1 MITNSSQQPTF
12 SSESDADEIDLQEIV
27 GSIVQA
33 RWWVAGFTALALA
46 IGFFYTQVATP
57 MYQVNALLQVES
69 NKGSMGAIGTE
80 MSGLFEEKTQASTE
94 IELIRSRM
102 VLGKTAEDLNLD
114 IVTAPIYTVPLL
126 GKLFS
131 GNEPRLLSVT
141 RLNIPE
147 SWNGLDL
154 TLTVTGPET
163 FSMSSPESEDIGS
176 GRVDQPFSS
185 TLAPVGLFVSEL
197 NAPVGQRFSLVKL
210 DQISA
215 IGRLVGGL
223 SLSEKGRSTGLIELT
238 YNSPNAAYGAKV
250 LNQIANN
257 YVRQNVERKSAEAQQ
272 TLTFIEQQ
280 LPELKKQLEAA
291 EVRFNDYR
299 SRIGSVD
306 IGQEGSILLQ
316 QSVGA
321 ETGIVALQQKR
332 KELLA
337 TFTAEHPSV
346 KTLDRQIASVRSQQ
360 SQFAGLIDK
369 LPKTQQELLR
379 LTRDLQV
386 SQELY
391 TGLLNSAQQLKVVRA
406 GTVGNVRVVDYATKT
421 LRPIAPKKP
430 TIMAAA
436 LLLGLLAGIG
446 FAVLRQLLK
455 NGVKEAKQIE
465 SRLGLA
471 VLATV
476 PVSEEQERLAK
487 LLKKSGGNVQI
498 LASNISED
506 LAIESLRSLRTSLHF
521 TLVDASN
528 NIIMITGPS
537 PAVGKSFI
545 SVNFA
550 AVMAAADK
558 KILLIDAD
566 LRRGY
571 LNEYLGQGRTM
582 GLSELISQD
591 LAPEQV
597 IKPSGVEGLDFI
609 TTGELPPN
617 PAELLL
623 HPRFEGFLKA
633 MSDRYDYIIIDSPP
647 VMAVTDAAIVGRH
660 AGATLMVARFAVTP
674 MRELELSVKR
684 LQQAGVGVNGI
695 LLNRVESGAGYGY
708 GYGYKYA
715 YAYKYG
721 QRKS

>member
-1 MITNSSQQPTF
+1 MMTNSSQQPTF
-12 SSESDADEIDLQEIV
+12 SSESDADEIDFQEIV

-33 RWWVAGFTALALA
+33 RWWVAGFTTVALA
-46 IGFFYTQVATP
+46 IGFIYTQVATP
-57 MYQVNALLQVES
+57 IYQVNALLQVES

-102 VLGKTAEDLNLD
+102 VLGKTAEDLNFD
-114 IVTAPIYTVPLL
+114 VVTAPIYAVPVL

-131 GNEPRLLSVT
+131 GDDPKLLSVT
-141 RLNIPE
+141 RFNVPE
-147 SWNGLDL
+147 SWNGLSL

-163 FSMSSPESEDIGS
+163 FSMSSPESEDIGN

-215 IGRLVGGL
+215 IGRLAGGL
-223 SLSEKGRSTGLIELT
+223 NLSEKGRSTGLIELT

-337 TFTAEHPSV
+337 NFTAEHPSV
-346 KTLDRQIASVRSQQ
+346 KTLDQQIASVRSQQ
-360 SQFAGLIDK
+360 NQFASLIDK

-391 TGLLNSAQQLKVVRA
+391 TGLLNNAQQLKVVRA
-406 GTVGNVRVVDYATKT
+406 GTVGNVRVVDYSTKT

-476 PVSEEQERLAK
+476 PVSTEQERLAK
-487 LLKKSGGNVQI
+487 LLKKSGGAVQI
-498 LASNISED
+498 LASHTSED

-537 PAVGKSFI
+537 PSVGKSFV

-558 KILLIDAD
+558 KILLVDAD

-571 LNEYLGQGRTM
+571 LNEYLSQGRAM

-591 LAPEQV
+591 LAPERI

-708 GYGYKYA
+708 GYKYA

>member
-1 MITNSSQQPTF
+1 MTANTPQQPVF
-12 SSESDADEIDLQEIV
+12 SSESDADAFDFQEII
-27 GSIVQA
+27 GSILQA
-33 RWWVAGFTALALA
+33 RWWIAGFTAVALA
-46 IGFFYTQVATP
+46 IGFVYTQVATP
-57 MYQVNALLQVES
+57 IYQVNALLQVES

-80 MSGLFEEKTQASTE
+80 MSGLFEEKTQANTE

-114 IVTAPIYTVPLL
+114 IITAPIYAVPVL
-126 GKLFS
+126 GKLFA
-131 GNEPRLLSVT
+131 GGEPRLLTVT
-141 RLNIPE
+141 RLNVPE
-147 SWNGLDL
+147 SWNGHAL
-154 TLTVTGPET
+154 TLTVTGPNA
-163 FSMSSPESEDIGS
+163 FSVSSPNGEALGD
-176 GRVDQPFSS
+176 GRADMAFSS
-185 TLAPVGLFVSEL
+185 TSAPVGVFVSEL
-197 NAPVGQRFSLVKL
+197 DAPVGQRFSLVKL

-215 IGRLVGGL
+215 IGRLAGGL

-238 YNSPNAAYGAKV
+238 YNSPNAAFGAKV

-346 KTLDRQIASVRSQQ
+346 KTLDQQIASVRRQQ
-360 SQFAGLIDK
+360 NQFAGQIDK

-391 TGLLNSAQQLKVVRA
+391 TGLLNNAQQLKVVRA
-406 GTVGNVRVVDYATKT
+406 GTVGNVRVVDYAAKT
-421 LRPIAPKKP
+421 LHPIAPKKP
-430 TIMAAA
+430 MILAAA

-465 SRLGLA
+465 SKLGLS

-476 PVSEEQERLAK
+476 PISDEQEKLAK
-487 LLKKSGGNVQI
+487 QLKKSGGTVRI
-498 LASNISED
+498 LAAHTSED

-521 TLVDASN
+521 TLVDAPN

-550 AVMAAADK
+550 AVMASADK

-571 LNEYLGQGRTM
+571 LNEYLGQSRAM
-582 GLSELISQD
+582 GLSELIAQD
-591 LAPEQV
+591 LAPEQI
-597 IKPSGVEGLDFI
+597 IKPSGVAGLDFI

-633 MSDRYDYIIIDSPP
+633 MSARYDYVVIDSPP

-660 AGATLMVARFAVTP
+660 AGATLLVARFAVTP

-684 LQQAGVGVNGI
+684 LQQAGVSVNGI